1 MAPRRILITGAAGY
15 LGRKLVHRLHG
26 KSQFQV
32 VASDLRPVA
41 EHGLPQGIP
50 YHRLDIRDPQ
60 LGELVAEQRIDTV
73 VHLAAIVTPGKNS
86 DRELEYAVDVGGTE
100 NVLAACIAHRVRR
113 LIVSSSGAAYG
124 YHADHGRWLTE
135 EHPLRGNYAFAYAW
149 HKRLVEERLAT
160 ARADHPDLQQI
171 VLRLGTVLGAGVH
184 NQISNLFEKP
194 RLVGIRGGDSRFV
207 FIWDEDVAA
216 CFEHAV
222 DTTTNG
228 IFNVAGSGALSL
240 RQLAQRMNKPYSEVP
255 AALVRLALAIGKPL
269 GLTRYGPEQVRFLQ
283 YRPVLDNRRLRE
295 DFGFTPQK
303 TSSEV
308 FDIYLASRTPAKA
321 RPQATP

>member
-1 MAPRRILITGAAGY
+1 MSPARRILITGAAGY
-15 LGRKLVHRLHG
+15 LGRKLVHHLRGNTHVHL
-26 KSQFQV
+26 
-32 VASDLRPVA
+32 VASDIRPQG
-41 EHGLPQGIP
+41 EHGLPSDVS
-50 YHRLDIRDPQ
+50 YHRMDIRDPE
-60 LGELVAEQRIDTV
+60 LSHLVAQEAVDTV
-73 VHLAAIVTPGKNS
+73 VHLAAIVTPGKDSN
-86 DRELEYAVDVGGTE
+86 RELEYAVDVGGTE

-124 YHADHGRWLTE
+124 YHADHPEWLTE
-135 EHPLRGNYAFAYAW
+135 EHPLRGNRAFAYAW

-160 ARADHPDLQQI
+160 ARAEHPELQQI
-171 VLRLGTVLGAGVH
+171 VLRLGTVLGAGVE

-216 CFEHAV
+216 CFEHAL
-222 DTTTNG
+222 DAPTTG
-228 IFNVAGSGALSL
+228 VFNVAADGAMSL
-240 RQLAQRMNKPYSEVP
+240 RQLAQRMGKPYLELP

-283 YRPVLDNRRLRE
+283 FRPVLDNRRLRQ

-303 TSSEV
+303 TSREA
-308 FDIYLASRTPAKA
+308 FDFYLASLSPASSGGA
-321 RPQATP
+321 P